1 MPHVVVRVD
10 WRTYKL
16 VALEIFGTLEDAG
29 VKGGSVN
36 IVDCPPPQSLFNF
49 VQLNLTSM

>member
-29 VKGGSVN
+29 VERGSVN
-36 IVDCPPPQSLFNF
+36 IVDFNF
-49 VQLNLTSM
+49 VQLNLTSK